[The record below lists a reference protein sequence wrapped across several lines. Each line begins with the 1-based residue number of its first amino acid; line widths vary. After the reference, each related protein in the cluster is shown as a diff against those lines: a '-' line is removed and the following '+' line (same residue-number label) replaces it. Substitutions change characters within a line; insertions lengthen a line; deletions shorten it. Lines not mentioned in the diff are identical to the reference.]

1 MSEDKLQFAPVVE
14 GLEEVKVVSGEE
26 EEDTVYKVRARLF
39 RYARENDPP
48 MWKGESCSV
57 PRVRVSRNLFWQVFE
72 LGVENCFVG
81 PHQSSTER
89 GIGEVRF
96 LRHKESKKIRLLMRR
111 EKTLKLRCFL
121 CVLAVV

>member
-26 EEDTVYKVRARLF
+26 EEDTVYKASLRFFFVCSLLTLMARQVRARLF

-48 MWKGESCSV
+48 MWK
-57 PRVRVSRNLFWQVFE
+57 
-72 LGVENCFVG
+72 
-81 PHQSSTER
+81 ER

-111 EKTLKLRCFL
+111 EKTLK
-121 CVLAVV
+121 